1 MSRTPPASPSA
12 PSPSVSSS
20 ASPSAPSPSVS
31 SSAPSSSVSSSAPL
45 QPGLSAAD
53 LLEAAQRATE
63 GSVSGGPAGRV
74 HVGVDLGTAY
84 VVVAAVDGR
93 GSPLAVAS
101 RFASVVRDGVVVDF
115 AGAVEL
121 VRELVAEVEGRLGVE
136 LSTAATTYPPGV
148 AVSEVRAC
156 RYVVEG
162 AGLECTRLVDEP
174 TAANAVLRIR
184 DGAVVDVGGGTTGLA
199 VLRDGEVVAVM
210 DDATGGTHVSLVI
223 AGHYRISLEE
233 AEARKTDPAQ
243 QAALLGVVR
252 PVFDKIGTL
261 VADHLAVHDVDTI
274 HLVGGTAAFPGIAGV
289 IAERTGIEVR
299 LAPQPLLVTPL
310 GVALHDPGDP
320 AAHPLDTLEVGHG

>member
-1 MSRTPPASPSA
+1 MSR
-12 PSPSVSSS
+12 SS
-20 ASPSAPSPSVS
+20 
-31 SSAPSSSVSSSAPL
+31 L
-45 QPGLSAAD
+45 QPVPLRPELAAAD
-53 LLEAAQRATE
+53 LLEAARRAAE
-63 GSVSGGPAGRV
+63 GPVREVPTGSV

-93 GSPLAVAS
+93 GVPLAVAS
-101 RFASVVRDGVVVDF
+101 RFASVVRDGVVVEF

-136 LSTAATTYPPGV
+136 LTTAATTYPPGV
-148 AVSEVRAC
+148 AISEVRAC

-184 DGAVVDVGGGTTGLA
+184 DGAVVDVGGGTTGIA

-223 AGHYRISLEE
+223 AGHLGISLEE

-243 QAALLGVVR
+243 QAGLLGVVR

-261 VADHLAVHDVDTI
+261 VAGHLAGHDVATI
-274 HLVGGTAAFPGIAGV
+274 HLVGGTAAFPGIADV
-289 IAERTGIEVR
+289 VAAQTGLEVR

>member
-1 MSRTPPASPSA
+1 MSRTPSP
-12 PSPSVSSS
+12 PG
-20 ASPSAPSPSVS
+20 
-31 SSAPSSSVSSSAPL
+31 PL
-45 QPGLSAAD
+45 QPGLSAAE
-53 LLEAAQRATE
+53 LLEAARRAAE
-63 GSVSGGPAGRV
+63 GSVSVVPAGRV

-101 RFASVVRDGVVVDF
+101 RFATVVRDGVVVDF
-115 AGAVEL
+115 AGAIEL

-136 LSTAATTYPPGV
+136 LTTAATTYPPGV
-148 AVSEVRAC
+148 AISEVRAC

-223 AGHYRISLEE
+223 AGHLGISLEE

-243 QAALLGVVR
+243 QAGLFGVVR

-261 VADHLAVHDVDTI
+261 VADHLAVHEVDAI
-274 HLVGGTAAFPGIAGV
+274 HLVGGTAAFPGIADV
-289 IAERTGIEVR
+289 IAERTGVEVH

-310 GVALHDPGDP
+310 GVALHDPGHP
-320 AAHPLDTLEVGHG
+320 SAHPLDTLEVGHG